1 MTPTVEILAVQ
12 MILASAEQAAAH
24 VLQYQLDAPRRAK
37 LEALVASIAAAR
49 VVAVAALED
58 GETE

>member
-1 MTPTVEILAVQ
+1 MTPTVEVLAVQ
-12 MILASAEQAAAH
+12 MILALAEQAAAQ